1 MSVAATAIAASK
13 LAAAVAEATELEEGG
28 GTSPAASADA
38 ATATATSSSGDPAAA
53 VASTPPSKKDKVA
66 GLKTGKATDLSH
78 VHQKILGGAYRG
90 ADEAIE
96 EMRRLFDEWGKKER
110 SRPGSVKVSKTMQVR
125 RLDLLPCLKHG
136 RIHISSVH
144 P

>member
-1 MSVAATAIAASK
+1 MSVAATAVAASK

-28 GTSPAASADA
+28 GAAAAAATDDAVSAAAASG
-38 ATATATSSSGDPAAA
+38 SSDPAAA
-53 VASTPPSKKDKVA
+53 VTSTPPSKKERVA

-96 EMRRLFDEWGKKER
+96 EMRRLFDEWGRKER
-110 SRPGSVKVSKTMQVR
+110 AKPGCVKVSKTMQVR
-125 RLDLLPCLKHG
+125 KLGPVYGLGFR
-136 RIHISSVH
+136 V
-144 P
+144 